1 MIQQDDETLL
11 VITSWQ
17 LGSLVF
23 LLYEIVITFDDEVNL
38 IWSRPNTCW
47 VKWIFLFIRY
57 FALAAQLANR
67 SIESAIR
74 SNLYL
79 DTELLR
85 HWFSCQ
91 VVVATI
97 LMLAVELVLMA
108 RVYALYKK
116 SMCIGGILLVLL
128 LGEVLTVLIGVAMT
142 APGNDFGVKN
152 ILASSP
158 SSYTSFGI
166 AAAISQFTI
175 LVLTLVKYRTAVKGG
190 WGNAPIMLVM
200 VRDGIVAFVILLVV
214 TMMTIIATMLP
225 NEYAP
230 VGNSWFLSIVACA
243 GSRLIINMQN
253 LPTHSCS
260 EESSAC
266 SVSIQFTTLSPDFT
280 TLSPDYDAQ
289 FT

>member
-1 MIQQDDETLL
+1 MSQQDDELL

-38 IWSRPNTCW
+38 IWS
-47 VKWIFLFIRY
+47 Y

-85 HWFSCQ
+85 DWFSCQ

-97 LMLAVELVLMA
+97 LMIAVELVLMA

-116 SMCIGGILLVLL
+116 SMCIGGVLLVLL
-128 LGEVLTVLIGVAMT
+128 LGEVLTVLIGIAMT
-142 APGNDFGVKN
+142 APGKDFEAKN
-152 ILASSP
+152 LLVNSP
-158 SSYTSFGI
+158 SAYTSFGI
-166 AAAISQFTI
+166 AAAITQFTI

-190 WGNAPIMLVM
+190 WGNAPIMFVM

-214 TMMTIIATMLP
+214 TMMTIIVTMLP

-253 LPTHSCS
+253 LPTQSCS
-260 EESSAC
+260 ESSTC
-266 SVSIQFTTLSPDFT
+266 LSIQFTTLSPDSDAHFT
-280 TLSPDYDAQ
+280 
-289 FT
+289 